1 LEHFRICNSENL
13 IDPLLVLFRYALR
26 PGGLVTATQRRS
38 GDKFLVV
45 STSSTIDPLPE
56 PVEGSSGD
64 FDLLPSL
71 MGEGSGVGL
80 LVAAKEK
87 TYKVNICYLI

>member
-1 LEHFRICNSENL
+1 VTVKNCGVFE
-13 IDPLLVLFRYALR
+13 DPD
-26 PGGLVTATQRRS
+26 RRVSGES

-45 STSSTIDPLPE
+45 STSSTTDSLPE

-80 LVAAKEK
+80 LVVAKER
-87 TYKVNICYLI
+87 TYKVNICYLV